1 MHVPNAALR
10 RVPPRSKSVGDLIP
24 PSSCAIPP
32 FAAYIPPFRT
42 PDDARRICDALEQT
56 RRGFDP
62 SLVLCRS
69 AFYFHPFRT
78 PDDARRICDGGLA
91 HVLNLKL
98 AKNGVLGALEI
109 AGIAKQV
116 GAHVI
121 WSNSRNC

>member
-1 MHVPNAALR
+1 MTRRLHYCVHVPNAALR

-32 FAAYIPPFRT
+32 FAAYIP
-42 PDDARRICDALEQT
+42 
-56 RRGFDP
+56 
-62 SLVLCRS
+62 
-69 AFYFHPFRT
+69 PFRT